1 MKKNKTARREE
12 MKYRE
17 EFEKWINSPALSE
30 KDKKEIEGL
39 SEEEKKD
46 RFSSYL
52 NFGTAGLRGLIGI
65 GSFRM
70 NIYTVRLATQAVANV
85 IKADGKEAC
94 EMGVAVAHDPRI
106 MSDEFAKEV
115 CGVFVANGIKA
126 YYFDELRPTPEL
138 SFAVRELKCKA
149 GINITASHNPKEY
162 NGYKVY
168 WSDGAQI
175 GIEQANAILKEMNS
189 LDIFADVK
197 TSDWKTAMEN
207 VVVLDKTFDEKYLEK
222 VLAQSIN
229 RDVIKEEK
237 DMKIVYTP
245 FHGTGLR
252 LVPETLR
259 RAGFENVICVKEQMT
274 PDGRFPTVESPNPE
288 YKKSFQMAIKL
299 AEETGSELVIGTDP
313 DADRV
318 GVCVRNEKGEFIPLT
333 GNQSGAILLE
343 YLITAR
349 KENGTLPKNACVVKT
364 IVTSELGT
372 RICEANGIKIM
383 NVLTGFKFIG
393 EKMEMFKKTGEYTYL
408 FGYEESY
415 GSLIGDYARDK
426 DAVVACLMICE
437 AAAYYAKKGK
447 TLWDALTDIFEKYG
461 YHSES
466 VFNISMAGMGAF
478 DKMRAF
484 MKDLREHPAK
494 EIGGIKV
501 AEVLDFS
508 NGLWGLPKSDV
519 LYFRLA
525 ENSVVVVR
533 PSGTE
538 PKIKVYFMTN
548 GKTRED
554 ADKRVEE
561 LRSDFCKQIN

>member
-1 MKKNKTARREE
+1 MQ
-12 MKYRE
+12 YQQVY
-17 EFEKWINSPALSE
+17 EKWINSPVLSE
-30 KDKKEIEGL
+30 ADKNEIKNI

-52 NFGTAGLRGLIGI
+52 NFGTAGLRGLLGI

-85 IKADGKEAC
+85 IKAEGKAAC

-115 CGVFVANGIKA
+115 CGVLVANGIKA

-138 SFAVRELKCKA
+138 SFAVRFLGCKA

-175 GIEQANAILKEMNS
+175 GSEQANAILGEMNS
-189 LDIFADVK
+189 LDLFEDVK
-197 TSDWKTAMEN
+197 VCDWSETSGK
-207 VVVLDKTFDEKYLEK
+207 VIVLDREFDENYLER

-229 RDVIKEEK
+229 RELVKKQK

-252 LVPETLR
+252 LVPEVLK
-259 RAGFENVICVKEQMT
+259 RAGFENVICVKEQMI

-288 YKKSFQMAIKL
+288 YKKSFETAIKV

-318 GVCVRNEKGEFIPLT
+318 GVCVRNEKGEFVPLT

-343 YLITAR
+343 YLITA
-349 KENGTLPKNACVVKT
+349 KSANNTLPNNACVVKT

-372 RICEANGIKIM
+372 RICEKNGIKIM

-393 EKMEMFKKTGEYTYL
+393 EKMEQFKKTGDYTYL

-437 AAAYYAKKGK
+437 AAAYYASENK
-447 TLWDALTDIFEKYG
+447 TLWDALNDIFEKYG

-466 VFNISMAGMGAF
+466 VFNISMAGVGAF
-478 DKMRAF
+478 EKMQTF
-484 MKDLREHPAK
+484 MSGLRENSPK
-494 EIGGIKV
+494 TIGGIDV

-508 NGLWGLPKSDV
+508 EGLWGLPKSNV

-554 ADKRVEE
+554 AEKRVEE

>member
-1 MKKNKTARREE
+1 MQYK
-12 MKYRE
+12 E
-17 EFEKWINSPALSE
+17 EFEKWIGSPVLSE
-30 KDKKEIEGL
+30 SDKKEIANL
-39 SEEEKKD
+39 SEDEKKD

-94 EMGVAVAHDPRI
+94 EKGVAVAHDPRI

-115 CGVFVANGIKA
+115 CGVFIANGIKA

-197 TSDWKTAMEN
+197 TSDEKTTMEN
-207 VVVLDKTFDEKYLEK
+207 VVVLDKTFDEKYLER
-222 VLAQSIN
+222 VLSQSIN

-259 RAGFENVICVKEQMT
+259 RAGFENVICVKEQMI

-349 KENGTLPKNACVVKT
+349 KANGTLPKNACVVKT

-393 EKMEMFKKTGEYTYL
+393 EKMEMFKKTGDYTYL

-437 AAAYYAKKGK
+437 AAAYYAKQGK

-484 MKDLREHPAK
+484 MKNLRENPAK

>member
-1 MKKNKTARREE
+1 MQYK
-12 MKYRE
+12 E
-17 EFEKWINSPALSE
+17 EFEKWIGSPVLSE
-30 KDKKEIEGL
+30 SDKKEIANL
-39 SEEEKKD
+39 SEDEKKD

-94 EMGVAVAHDPRI
+94 EKGVAVAHDPRI

-115 CGVFVANGIKA
+115 CGVFIANGIKA

-197 TSDWKTAMEN
+197 TSDEKTTMEN
-207 VVVLDKTFDEKYLEK
+207 VVVLDKTFDEKYLER
-222 VLAQSIN
+222 VLSQSIN

-252 LVPETLR
+252 LVPETLH
-259 RAGFENVICVKEQMT
+259 RAGFENVICVKEQMI

-349 KENGTLPKNACVVKT
+349 KANGTLPKNACVVKT

-393 EKMEMFKKTGEYTYL
+393 EKMEMFKKTGDYTYL

-437 AAAYYAKKGK
+437 AAAYYAKQGK

-484 MKDLREHPAK
+484 MKNLRENPAK